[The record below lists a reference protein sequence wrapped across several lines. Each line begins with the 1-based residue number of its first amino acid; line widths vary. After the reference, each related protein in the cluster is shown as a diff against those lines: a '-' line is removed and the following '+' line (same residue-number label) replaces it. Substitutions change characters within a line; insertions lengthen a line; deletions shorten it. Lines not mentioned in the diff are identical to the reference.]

1 MDARHPGA
9 SSDEFSSRSASAPST
24 QNVSNRIGTSVL
36 ESPDMERTSRL
47 APVLAAGA
55 LLLSLAFA
63 GPALAGPHHG
73 GGGGRGPGG
82 GSFGGGGW
90 HGGGGGAGPGGA
102 GGRGGGAAVGGM
114 VAVAAQAGTV
124 GPTGAATGTEG
135 TGTAEAGMPG
145 ATGVGRAS

>member
-73 GGGGRGPGG
+73 GGAGRGPGG
-82 GSFGGGGW
+82 GGFGGGGW
-90 HGGGGGAGPGGA
+90 HGGGGGGWHGGGGGGRDGG
-102 GGRGGGAAVGGM
+102 GGRGGGGGGPRGGRGPPRGR
-114 VAVAAQAGTV
+114 QRAGW
-124 GPTGAATGTEG
+124 
-135 TGTAEAGMPG
+135 
-145 ATGVGRAS
+145 GRAGRA